1 MVACIWEVKNSLAI
15 SGVLCTACF
24 AQQARPQESLY
35 PFPLRINRVS
45 TEVTAAPMFVIR
57 KYSHLNLMEN
67 VYHWV
72 AVT

>member
-1 MVACIWEVKNSLAI
+1 MVACTWEVKNSLAI
-15 SGVLCTACF
+15 SGVLCTAGS
-24 AQQARPQESLY
+24 PQESLY

>member
-1 MVACIWEVKNSLAI
+1 MWLRAFGKLKIRSRFR
-15 SGVLCTACF
+15 ACF